1 MKLFKFITFRL
12 IRFIYLFPSII
23 FYQIKKN
30 KSKYSFNRNRKYLIE
45 KNLSLNN
52 VFSDIEN
59 FYLIEK
65 KNQIEKIINDNIN
78 KNKYYTEID
87 YLLDDKLKNKLLEYL
102 NNKDFVNYL
111 SSFFGHQLKFNSFLI
126 RLNFFNSN
134 LPENEG
140 PKMWHRD
147 NDSFFGQIKLFS
159 VLNDLNSN
167 TGGLFSFIPQIYIK
181 DYEFVSNS
189 YDDTKL
195 SIQDRRSRILN
206 SEMNKVK
213 DVSQNIIEFGKNKNQ
228 FLAID
233 TNDTY
238 HKGGL
243 IKQKNSFR
251 LLIQVIYEPYFNLL
265 SNYNSLYNKNIPITY
280 IKNIFTG
287 LKNRL
292 RTQIKI

>member
-30 KSKYSFNRNRKYLIE
+30 KNKYSFNRNRKYLIE

-52 VFSDIEN
+52 VFSEIEN

-181 DYEFVSNS
+181 DYEFVRPDGVVSVPDNNIKNYYIHDLEYILKDVEISDRDKFYDIVNNS
-189 YDDTKL
+189 YLYNDSELNDYFANIDDY
-195 SIQDRRSRILN
+195 ILQKMKFFMDVLKQN
-206 SEMNKVK
+206 CSNKQEMIKTVNVLKK
-213 DVSQNIIEFGKNKNQ
+213 DVNELK
-228 FLAID
+228 
-233 TNDTY
+233 
-238 HKGGL
+238 
-243 IKQKNSFR
+243 R
-251 LLIQVIYEPYFNLL
+251 NLV
-265 SNYNSLYNKNIPITY
+265 
-280 IKNIFTG
+280 
-287 LKNRL
+287 
-292 RTQIKI
+292 Q